1 MTFSEKLNNSKVL
14 TWLVALIGLLYFV
27 QYVINNGANLN
38 IETVIILFFV
48 LGMLAYGTPEK
59 YSNAVKSSM
68 ISCAGIALQFPI
80 YASIMGMMK
89 SAGITDMI
97 ANSFISISTQSTF
110 PLFTF
115 LSAGLINFMIPGG
128 GSQWAVQGPI
138 MVAAGMELGVEPAK
152 IAISL
157 AWGDVWTNLLQPFWA
172 IPVLAVAKLEIKD
185 VMGYCAVVAIGMGL
199 VVGGLLLIL

>member
-1 MTFSEKLNNSKVL
+1 
-14 TWLVALIGLLYFV
+14 
-27 QYVINNGANLN
+27 
-38 IETVIILFFV
+38 
-48 LGMLAYGTPEK
+48 
-59 YSNAVKSSM
+59 
-68 ISCAGIALQFPI
+68 
-80 YASIMGMMK
+80 
-89 SAGITDMI
+89 
-97 ANSFISISTQSTF
+97 
-110 PLFTF
+110 
-115 LSAGLINFMIPGG
+115 MIPGG